1 MHCLSPGV
9 FLLSN
14 NSAKSSPKAEVFSPV
29 AQGPDSLVLKRKK
42 WVQISQSAVPRS
54 RAGVI
59 ILRGKILRCGWTTT
73 RDSSIWSWSKSP
85 GCDFFLKYISCD
97 PGADPPG
104 VIFFLNI
111 YPVILEQSSWLW
123 AAKLECIVLQ
133 PAFRVQFYTSHE
145 ISCLA
150 PLSPMLFYHMVNQ
163 IAHSWSQHFYR
174 APV

>member
-1 MHCLSPGV
+1 MIL
-9 FLLSN
+9 
-14 NSAKSSPKAEVFSPV
+14 E
-29 AQGPDSLVLKRKK
+29 
-42 WVQISQSAVPRS
+42 QIPR
-54 RAGVI
+54 
-59 ILRGKILRCGWTTT
+59 GWL
-73 RDSSIWSWSKSP
+73 
-85 GCDFFLKYISCD
+85 FLKYISCD

-150 PLSPMLFYHMVNQ
+150 PLSPMLFHHMLNQ
-163 IAHSWSQHFYR
+163 IVHSQPEYFCRAPALAGNNVQLTPIVTSVSSLHFYKQTFR
-174 APV
+174 IGNQSNGSG